1 MEYRVAPS
9 YANATI
15 VNIDEVEKKAIIEM
29 TCDRCGGTGYY
40 ALGTHN
46 GQPVLSPYDGG
57 VCYGCG
63 GSGKIR
69 KRVKAYTPDEYEKYL
84 ASQTRAKER
93 KAEKRAAE
101 VAKLQEES
109 EANLRIALK
118 EAGYEIEHPQ
128 VWLVTGENTYAIK
141 DELKELSC
149 KYKPEFGWY
158 CTHPV
163 DVPANYG
170 MVGIPFDEVCEW
182 NPLAKKILIKGC
194 AKEIADAAKNEAMPK
209 SNSEYIG
216 EIKQRLRDL
225 HVMLTGCRTV
235 ESYYGVS
242 LVYTF
247 KMGDN
252 VLTWFCSGKGI
263 DPDIEVGDAVLLTG
277 TVKDHKKYNGVKQT
291 YLNRCIVKRED

>member
-1 MEYRVAPS
+1 MEWKVAPS
-9 YANATI
+9 YANYQI
-15 VNIDEVEKKAIIEM
+15 VSVDENEKKAIVEAQ
-29 TCDRCGGTGYY
+29 CDRCGGSGMYIIPRVFQ
-40 ALGTHN
+40 GT
-46 GQPVLSPYDGG
+46 
-57 VCYGCG
+57 CFACG
-63 GSGKIR
+63 GAGRIR
-69 KRVKAYTPDEYEKYL
+69 KKVKAYTPDEYEKYL
-84 ASQTRAKER
+84 ATQARAKER
-93 KAEKRAAE
+93 KEEKR
-101 VAKLQEES
+101 
-109 EANLRIALK
+109 EARIAQLIADS
-118 EAGYEIEHPQ
+118 ETNFHAALEEDGYNVECPQ
-128 VWLVTGENTYAIK
+128 IFVVIGENTYAVK
-141 DELKELSC
+141 EELKELGC
-149 KYKPEFGWY
+149 KYNPQFGWY

-277 TVKDHKKYNGVKQT
+277 TVKDHKIYNGVKQT